1 MVRARSGGR
10 PFASGIGP
18 IRPAPQSRPSHPA
31 PIPGGGPRC
40 HRRTRPRTRP
50 LIRVRSP
57 VSSLQPVAP
66 TRVVERRPSVR
77 PAFAVDEAHVQL
89 RLERPGDLVARARSP
104 DPNSDVPS
112 LVLLDSVAVR
122 DADQCRHL
130 DLVELAP
137 ACPCGR
143 RRARQCGRTRRVRP
157 ASGSEPRWLRG
168 CSETGRSSA
177 RAWCPSLG
185 GRLRRTLT
193 AWRSRPRRPRC

>member
-112 LVLLDSVAVR
+112 LVLLDSVAFR

-137 ACPCGR
+137 
-143 RRARQCGRTRRVRP
+143 RARVADGEHGSAVEPDACDPRAVRNP
-157 ASGSEPRWLRG
+157 AGSG
-168 CSETGRSSA
+168 A
-177 RAWCPSLG
+177 V
-185 GRLRRTLT
+185 
-193 AWRSRPRRPRC
+193 RRPVEVVPGRGARHSVEGCDER